1 MPSRFYER
9 PGQLFGVVG
18 AAFLALSYGIAIA
31 PAVTAQAVSVAAQ
44 VPEPSAQATRGLSV
58 YVSEGC
64 PYCHTQQV
72 RPLAIDAV
80 WGRPTQ
86 PADYASL
93 KPLAWYAGTPGVLG
107 SQRTGPD
114 LSDVGRRQASPD
126 WQLMHLFNPRLVS
139 PSSVM
144 PALPWLFRFEAHPAP
159 GARIVAVPQG
169 AAPAGVSVV
178 ATDAALD
185 LVAYLL
191 SLKLEPGAGAGGRP
205 EPAAAVSGGASQG
218 AQVFEGSC
226 AACHQSS
233 GKGVPSAF
241 PALVGNPTV
250 TAADPALHVA
260 TILHGLQGKTIDG
273 LAYSA
278 AMPAFD
284 SLLND
289 AQIAAVVNHERTSWG
304 NGAPLVTPEQ
314 VKTIRASGRK
324 P

>member
-1 MPSRFYER
+1 MPSSFYER
-9 PGQLFGVVG
+9 PAQLFGVVG
-18 AAFLALSYGIAIA
+18 AGFLVLSYAIAIG
-31 PAVTAQAVSVAAQ
+31 PAVSAQAVSTAA
-44 VPEPSAQATRGLSV
+44 EPAARSAQATRGLAV

-72 RPLAIDAV
+72 RPLAVDVV
-80 WGRPTQ
+80 WGRPTR

-93 KPLAWYAGTPGVLG
+93 APLAWYAGTPGVLG

-144 PALPWLFRFEAHPAP
+144 PALPWLFRLEAHPAA
-159 GARIVAVPQG
+159 GARVVALPQG
-169 AAPAGVSVV
+169 AAPAGMSVV

-191 SLKLEPGAGAGGRP
+191 SLKLEPVPGARPGATAAAPGGR
-205 EPAAAVSGGASQG
+205 GQG
-218 AQVFEGSC
+218 ADVFEASC

-241 PALVGNPTV
+241 PTLVGNPTV
-250 TAADPALHVA
+250 TADDPTLHVT
-260 TILHGLQGKTIDG
+260 TILHGLQGKTIAG
-273 LAYSA
+273 FAYSA
-278 AMPAFD
+278 AMPAFA

-289 AQIAAVVNHERTSWG
+289 TQIAAVVNHERTSWG
-304 NGAPLVTPEQ
+304 NGAPLVTSQQ
-314 VKTIRASGRK
+314 VATIRESGRK

>member
-18 AAFLALSYGIAIA
+18 AAFLALSYGVAIA
-31 PAVTAQAVSVAAQ
+31 PAVTAQAVSMATAA
-44 VPEPSAQATRGLSV
+44 PERSAQATRGLAV

-72 RPLAIDAV
+72 RPLALDAA

-86 PADYASL
+86 PADYAAL
-93 KPLAWYAGTPGVLG
+93 APLAWYAGTPGVLG

-144 PALPWLFRFEAHPAP
+144 PALPWLFRFEAHPSA
-159 GARIVAVPQG
+159 GARVVAVPQG

-191 SLKLEPGAGAGGRP
+191 SLKLEPAAGGRP
-205 EPAAAVSGGASQG
+205 EPATAAFGGASPG
-218 AQVFEGSC
+218 AEVFEASC

-241 PALVGNPTV
+241 PALVGNATV
-250 TAADPALHVA
+250 TATDPALHVA
-260 TILHGLQGKTIDG
+260 TILHGLQGKTIG
-273 LAYSA
+273 GFAYSA

-284 SLLND
+284 ALLND
-289 AQIAAVVNHERTSWG
+289 AQIAAVVNDERTSWG

-314 VKTIRASGRK
+314 VKAIRESGHK